1 MIDDDDEDEWWR
13 WKTMKSF
20 DVQIKAFHWFCFLP
34 TSNFWHKIQPVLAH
48 NTMSMHL
55 KIDVNVLCRVQVTI
69 ALAIEFKQLFVQ
81 LRIYLWASSSMYQCV
96 ANKWNFQNSSFCSLV
111 IWRSTV
117 QHWSVCAFVYV
128 CCIGNVVQQSRVV
141 CANVFAT
148 VQCSGCA
155 LPAVSRYKPLLG
167 EHCTVTSLMH
177 CIVIAIFIFITIII
191 TITTKSFWGEPCG
204 WPAGSEDSR
213 LHNWLS
219 YFRVDKVFSRMW
231 ADTNI

>member
-1 MIDDDDEDEWWR
+1 
-13 WKTMKSF
+13 
-20 DVQIKAFHWFCFLP
+20 
-34 TSNFWHKIQPVLAH
+34 
-48 NTMSMHL
+48 MHL
-55 KIDVNVLCRVQVTI
+55 KIDLNVLCRVQVTI

-81 LRIYLWASSSMYQCV
+81 LRIYLWASSSMYQCL

-155 LPAVSRYKPLLG
+155 LPALPAVSRYKPLLG

-177 CIVIAIFIFITIII
+177 CNVIVL
-191 TITTKSFWGEPCG
+191 ITTKRSPGVSPRTQAQG
-204 WPAGSEDSR
+204 LA
-213 LHNWLS
+213 
-219 YFRVDKVFSRMW
+219 
-231 ADTNI
+231 